1 MTLKSEVK
9 NKSFYILEHDGY
21 CCFWWAYMY
30 KSDRKEVLRYA
41 KKLCK
46 FAQLKTWT
54 YGKFNYWEPLQCV
67 KIIEIINKSW
77 MFTELKCL
85 NMKISISI
93 ELSLYI
99 FISAGVAVFYW
110 TFHLYPVVFQ
120 YKISQIFEKST
131 TLTDAVSKTCHC
143 HTKKAMFWLD
153 IINLQKKY
161 SFNSD
166 IYFKIQLFS
175 KKCAKETVAWN
186 NTFLVRSL
194 IQQI

>member
-143 HTKKAMFWLD
+143 HTKKLCFGLTLLIFKKNIVLIQTFISKSSYLAK
-153 IINLQKKY
+153 NVQKK
-161 SFNSD
+161 
-166 IYFKIQLFS
+166 QLHEIIHF
-175 KKCAKETVAWN
+175 
-186 NTFLVRSL
+186 
-194 IQQI
+194 